1 MRILATFDKFKDAL
15 RADQVCKIVSSNL
28 EDDALDIEV
37 LPCPLTD
44 GGEGFV
50 DVLSR
55 TRPSQTLLLEARNS
69 YGQKIEVS
77 AATVSLEDLPAGI
90 ITSLDLPIYGTL
102 FILEMASVCGLSSLL
117 PSDRNPWDTSTEGL
131 GDLLKAAK
139 EMKAD
144 AILLG
149 IGGSSTNDAGIGA
162 LCSLG
167 LSAFDSKGEEISPV
181 QPSTW
186 HRIDAFKA
194 ESLVDLPKIRIAC
207 DVENPLLGPEG
218 ATFQFAPQKGLP
230 LSELD
235 ALEEKMCR
243 AVDLLDE
250 CFSSAKSKALIKG
263 AGAAGG
269 IGFGLSLAYDVKLV
283 SGFQL
288 VSDWLCLPE
297 KIESS
302 DLVITGEG
310 KFDRT
315 SLAGKGPYAV
325 LQLANEYSIPKILV
339 CGKIDEG
346 IKEEL
351 FTRVGDVQCVSI
363 SQPDLSLEGNL
374 AATRDNLSISAK
386 KIKATISEQVSGE
399 SSYSLKLKFKRI
411 RRIKKFLRPLPRRSN
426 VHRYPVLKWFS
437 QTAYKRSYLWSF
449 RRTEISSAL
458 FWGVWISML
467 PIVGV
472 QMIVVFFVSLLVRAN
487 LPLIVALQWISNP
500 LTMGPIYFADYKIG
514 LSVLNLLGVDYKKN
528 KLLSPEYNWSEF
540 SFSDLL
546 RLIDTFPPMMVGG
559 SVLGISLGLSVVFL
573 YKTLAN
579 FYKSSK

>member
-37 LPCPLTD
+37 LKCPLTD

-69 YGQKIEVS
+69 FGQKIEVS

-117 PSDRNPWDTSTEGL
+117 PSDRNPWDTSTEGV

-167 LSAFDSKGEEISPV
+167 LSALDSKGEEISPV

-250 CFSSAKSKALIKG
+250 CFSSAKSKALKKG

>member
-37 LPCPLTD
+37 LKCPLTD

-50 DVLSR
+50 DVLSG

-69 YGQKIEVS
+69 FGKKIEVS

-117 PSDRNPWDTSTEGL
+117 PSDRNPWDTSTEGV

-167 LSAFDSKGEEISPV
+167 LSALDSKGEEISPV

-235 ALEEKMCR
+235 ALEERMCR

-250 CFSSAKSKALIKG
+250 CFSSAKSKALKKG

>member
-1 MRILATFDKFKDAL
+1 MRILATFDKFKDSVD
-15 RADQVCKIVSSNL
+15 ADQACEIFSSKL
-28 EDDALDIEV
+28 EDDVLDIKV
-37 LPCPLTD
+37 VQCPLTD

-50 DVLSR
+50 DVLSVS
-55 TRPSQTLLLEARNS
+55 RPSKPLLLKARNS
-69 YGQKIEVS
+69 LGEEKVVP
-77 AATVSLEDLPAGI
+77 AASVSLKDLSLDILTSMDLP
-90 ITSLDLPIYGTL
+90 DHGTL
-102 FILEMASVCGLSSLL
+102 VIVEMASVCGLSSL
-117 PSDRNPWDTSTEGL
+117 PMTRRNPWNTSTEGV

-139 EMKAD
+139 EIKAD

-162 LCSLG
+162 LRSLG
-167 LSAFDSKGEEISPV
+167 LSAFDADGKEISPV
-181 QPSTW
+181 SPSSW
-186 HRIDAFKA
+186 HQIAGFSPDH
-194 ESLVDLPKIRIAC
+194 LVDLPKIRIAC
-207 DVENPLLGPEG
+207 DVDNPLLGPQG

-230 LSELD
+230 RSELD
-235 ALEEKMCR
+235 AMEEKMCQ
-243 AVDLLDE
+243 AVELLEE
-250 CFSSAKSKALIKG
+250 CFSSAKSKALEKG

-288 VSDWLCLPE
+288 VSDWLDLPE
-297 KIESS
+297 KIQSA
-302 DLVITGEG
+302 DLVVTGEG
-310 KFDRT
+310 QFDRT
-315 SLAGKGPYAV
+315 SLSGKGPYAV

-339 CGKIDEG
+339 CGKIVEE

-351 FTRVGDVQCVSI
+351 VSRVGDVQCVSI
-363 SQPDLSLEGNL
+363 SQPVLSLEENL
-374 AATRDNLSISAK
+374 AAAKENLSISAK
-386 KIKATISEQVSGE
+386 KIKASLTGQIKGE
-399 SSYSLKLKFKRI
+399 CPQFRKLKFKRI
-411 RRIKKFLRPLPRRSN
+411 RRIKRFLRPLPRRSN

-437 QTAYKRSYLWSF
+437 KTAYERSYLWSF
-449 RRTEISSAL
+449 RRAEISAGL
-458 FWGVWISML
+458 FWGIWISML

-472 QMIVVFFVSLLVRAN
+472 QMILVFFVSLLVRAN

-514 LSVLNLLGVDYKKN
+514 LSVLTLLGVDYKKN
-528 KLLSPEYNWSEF
+528 KLLSPEYNWTEF

-546 RLIDTFPPMMVGG
+546 RLIDTFPPMLVGG

>member
-37 LPCPLTD
+37 LKCPLTD

-50 DVLSR
+50 DVLSG

-69 YGQKIEVS
+69 FGKKIEVS

-117 PSDRNPWDTSTEGL
+117 PSDRNPWDTSTEGV

-167 LSAFDSKGEEISPV
+167 LSALDSKGEEISPV

-250 CFSSAKSKALIKG
+250 CFSSAKSKARKKG

-437 QTAYKRSYLWSF
+437 QTAYERSYLWSF

-458 FWGVWISML
+458 FWGIWISML

>member
-50 DVLSR
+50 DVLSG

-117 PSDRNPWDTSTEGL
+117 PSDRNPWDTSTEGV

-167 LSAFDSKGEEISPV
+167 LSALDSKGEEICPV

-250 CFSSAKSKALIKG
+250 CFSSAKSKALKKG

-437 QTAYKRSYLWSF
+437 QTAYERSYLWSF

-458 FWGVWISML
+458 FWGIWISML

>member
-117 PSDRNPWDTSTEGL
+117 PSDRNPWDTSTQGV

-250 CFSSAKSKALIKG
+250 CFSSAKSKALKKG

>member
-117 PSDRNPWDTSTEGL
+117 PSDRNPWDTSTEGV

-144 AILLG
+144 VILLG

>member
-117 PSDRNPWDTSTEGL
+117 PSDRNPWDTSTEGV

-250 CFSSAKSKALIKG
+250 CFSSAKSKALKKG

-546 RLIDTFPPMMVGG
+546 RLIDTFPPLMVGG

>member
-117 PSDRNPWDTSTEGL
+117 PSDRNPWDTSTEGV

-250 CFSSAKSKALIKG
+250 CFSSAKSKALKKG

-374 AATRDNLSISAK
+374 AAARDNLSISAK
-386 KIKATISEQVSGE
+386 KIKATISEQVPGE

>member
-117 PSDRNPWDTSTEGL
+117 PSDRNPWDTSTEGV

-250 CFSSAKSKALIKG
+250 CFSSAKSKALKKG

>member
-117 PSDRNPWDTSTEGL
+117 PSDRNPWDTSTEGV

-167 LSAFDSKGEEISPV
+167 LSALDSKGEEISPV

-250 CFSSAKSKALIKG
+250 CFSSAKSKALKKG

>member
-69 YGQKIEVS
+69 FGKKIEVS

-117 PSDRNPWDTSTEGL
+117 PSDRNPWDTSTEGV

-167 LSAFDSKGEEISPV
+167 LSALDSKGEEISPV

-250 CFSSAKSKALIKG
+250 CFSSAKSKALKKG

-540 SFSDLL
+540 SFYDLL

>member
-1 MRILATFDKFKDAL
+1 MRVLATFDKFKDSI
-15 RADQVCKIVSSNL
+15 RADQACEIFSSKL
-28 EDDALDIEV
+28 EDEVFDIEV
-37 LPCPLTD
+37 VQCPLTD

-50 DVLSR
+50 EVLSASR
-55 TRPSQTLLLEARNS
+55 ASKTLLLKARNS
-69 YGQKIEVS
+69 LGEEKEVS
-77 AATVSLEDLPAGI
+77 AASVSLEDLPAGI
-90 ITSLDLPIYGTL
+90 LASLDLPAHGTL
-102 FILEMASVCGLSSLL
+102 VILEMASVCGLSSL
-117 PSDRNPWDTSTEGL
+117 PMAERNPWNTSTEGV
-131 GDLLKAAK
+131 GDLLKAVK

-149 IGGSSTNDAGIGA
+149 IGGSATNDAGIGA

-167 LSAFDSKGEEISPV
+167 LFAFDSAGKKISPV
-181 QPSTW
+181 PPSSW
-186 HRIDAFKA
+186 HRIAGFSADH
-194 ESLVDLPKIRIAC
+194 LIDLPKIRIAC
-207 DVENPLLGPEG
+207 DVDNPLLGSRG
-218 ATFQFAPQKGLP
+218 ATLQFAPQKGLP
-230 LSELD
+230 RSEVD
-235 ALEEKMCR
+235 DLEGKMCQ
-243 AVDLLDE
+243 AVELLAE
-250 CFSSAKSKALIKG
+250 CFSSAKSKALEKG

-288 VSDWLCLPE
+288 VSDWLDLPE
-297 KIESS
+297 KIQSS
-302 DLVITGEG
+302 DLVVTGEG
-310 KFDRT
+310 QFDHT
-315 SLAGKGPYAV
+315 SLSGKGPYAV

-339 CGKIDEG
+339 CGKIVEE

-351 FTRVGDVQCVSI
+351 VSRVGDVQCVSI
-363 SQPDLSLEGNL
+363 SQPTLSLAENI
-374 AATRDNLSISAK
+374 AASSENLSISAK
-386 KIKATISEQVSGE
+386 KIKASLTDQINGPCPHF
-399 SSYSLKLKFKRI
+399 LKLKFKRI

-437 QTAYKRSYLWSF
+437 QTAYERSYLWSF
-449 RRTEISSAL
+449 RRAEISAAL
-458 FWGVWISML
+458 FWGIWISML

-514 LSVLNLLGVDYKKN
+514 LSVLSLLGVDYQKN

-546 RLIDTFPPMMVGG
+546 RLIDTFPPMLVGG

-579 FYKSSK
+579 FYKPSK

>member
-69 YGQKIEVS
+69 FGQKIEVS

-117 PSDRNPWDTSTEGL
+117 PSDRNPWDTSTEGV

-144 AILLG
+144 VILLG

-250 CFSSAKSKALIKG
+250 CFSSAKSKALKKG

-297 KIESS
+297 KIDTA

>member
-69 YGQKIEVS
+69 FGQKIEVS

-167 LSAFDSKGEEISPV
+167 LSALDSKGEEISPV

-250 CFSSAKSKALIKG
+250 CFSSAKSKALKKG

>member
-117 PSDRNPWDTSTEGL
+117 PSDRNPWDTSTEGV

-144 AILLG
+144 VILLG

-167 LSAFDSKGEEISPV
+167 LSALDSKGEEISPV

-250 CFSSAKSKALIKG
+250 CFSSAKSKALKKG

>member
-1 MRILATFDKFKDAL
+1 
-15 RADQVCKIVSSNL
+15 
-28 EDDALDIEV
+28 
-37 LPCPLTD
+37 
-44 GGEGFV
+44 
-50 DVLSR
+50 
-55 TRPSQTLLLEARNS
+55 
-69 YGQKIEVS
+69 
-77 AATVSLEDLPAGI
+77 
-90 ITSLDLPIYGTL
+90 
-102 FILEMASVCGLSSLL
+102 
-117 PSDRNPWDTSTEGL
+117 
-131 GDLLKAAK
+131 
-139 EMKAD
+139 
-144 AILLG
+144 
-149 IGGSSTNDAGIGA
+149 
-162 LCSLG
+162 
-167 LSAFDSKGEEISPV
+167 
-181 QPSTW
+181 
-186 HRIDAFKA
+186 
-194 ESLVDLPKIRIAC
+194 
-207 DVENPLLGPEG
+207 
-218 ATFQFAPQKGLP
+218 
-230 LSELD
+230 
-235 ALEEKMCR
+235 
-243 AVDLLDE
+243 
-250 CFSSAKSKALIKG
+250 
-263 AGAAGG
+263 
-269 IGFGLSLAYDVKLV
+269 LSLAYDVKLV

-437 QTAYKRSYLWSF
+437 QTAYERSYLWSF

-458 FWGVWISML
+458 FWGIWISML

-540 SFSDLL
+540 SFYDLL

>member
-15 RADQVCKIVSSNL
+15 RAEQVCKIVSSNL

-37 LPCPLTD
+37 LQCPLTD

-50 DVLSR
+50 DVLSG

-69 YGQKIEVS
+69 FGQKIEVS
-77 AATVSLEDLPAGI
+77 AAVVSLEDLPAGI
-90 ITSLDLPIYGTL
+90 ITTLDLPIYGTL
-102 FILEMASVCGLSSLL
+102 FILEMASVCGLSSLP
-117 PSDRNPWDTSTEGL
+117 PSDRNPWDTSTEGV

-167 LSAFDSKGEEISPV
+167 LSALDSKGEEISPV

-250 CFSSAKSKALIKG
+250 CFSSAKSKALKKG

>member
-69 YGQKIEVS
+69 FGQKIEVS

-117 PSDRNPWDTSTEGL
+117 PSDRNPWDTSTEGV

-250 CFSSAKSKALIKG
+250 CFSSAKSKALKKG

>member
-117 PSDRNPWDTSTEGL
+117 PSDRNPWDTSTEGV

-167 LSAFDSKGEEISPV
+167 LSALDSKGEEICPV

-250 CFSSAKSKALIKG
+250 CFSSAKSKALKKG

>member
-117 PSDRNPWDTSTEGL
+117 PSDRNPWDTSTEGV

-167 LSAFDSKGEEISPV
+167 LSALDSKGEEISPV

-235 ALEEKMCR
+235 ALEERMCR

-250 CFSSAKSKALIKG
+250 CFSSAKSKARKKG

-458 FWGVWISML
+458 FWGIWISML

>member
-117 PSDRNPWDTSTEGL
+117 PSDRNPWDTSTEGV

-250 CFSSAKSKALIKG
+250 CFSSAKSKALKKG

-374 AATRDNLSISAK
+374 AAARDNLSISAK

>member
-167 LSAFDSKGEEISPV
+167 LSALDSKGEEISPV

-235 ALEEKMCR
+235 ALEERMCR

-250 CFSSAKSKALIKG
+250 CFSSAKSKALKKG

>member
-15 RADQVCKIVSSNL
+15 RAEQVCKIVSSNL

-37 LPCPLTD
+37 LQCPLTD

-50 DVLSR
+50 DVLSG

-69 YGQKIEVS
+69 FGQKIEVS
-77 AATVSLEDLPAGI
+77 AAVVSLEDLPAGI
-90 ITSLDLPIYGTL
+90 ITTLDLPIYGTL
-102 FILEMASVCGLSSLL
+102 FILEMASVCGLSSLP
-117 PSDRNPWDTSTEGL
+117 PSDRNPWDTSTEGV

-167 LSAFDSKGEEISPV
+167 LSALDSKGEEISPV

-235 ALEEKMCR
+235 ALEERMCR

-250 CFSSAKSKALIKG
+250 CFSSAKSKARKKG

>member
-117 PSDRNPWDTSTEGL
+117 PSDRNPWDTSTEGV

-144 AILLG
+144 VILLG

-250 CFSSAKSKALIKG
+250 CFSSAKSKALKKG

>member
-69 YGQKIEVS
+69 FGKKIEVS

-117 PSDRNPWDTSTEGL
+117 PSDRNPWDTSTEGV

-167 LSAFDSKGEEISPV
+167 LSALDSKGEEISPV

-250 CFSSAKSKALIKG
+250 CFSSAKSKALKKG

-458 FWGVWISML
+458 FWGIWISML

>member
-69 YGQKIEVS
+69 FGKKIEVS

-117 PSDRNPWDTSTEGL
+117 PSDRNPWDTSTEGV

-167 LSAFDSKGEEISPV
+167 LSALDSKGEEISPV

-250 CFSSAKSKALIKG
+250 CFSSAKSKALKKG

>member
-69 YGQKIEVS
+69 FGQKIEVS

-117 PSDRNPWDTSTEGL
+117 PSDRNPWDTSTEGV

-167 LSAFDSKGEEISPV
+167 LSALDSKGEEISPV
-181 QPSTW
+181 QPFTW
-186 HRIDAFKA
+186 HRIDACKA

-235 ALEEKMCR
+235 ALEERMCR

-250 CFSSAKSKALIKG
+250 CFSSAKSKARKKG

>member
-250 CFSSAKSKALIKG
+250 CFSSAKSKALKKG